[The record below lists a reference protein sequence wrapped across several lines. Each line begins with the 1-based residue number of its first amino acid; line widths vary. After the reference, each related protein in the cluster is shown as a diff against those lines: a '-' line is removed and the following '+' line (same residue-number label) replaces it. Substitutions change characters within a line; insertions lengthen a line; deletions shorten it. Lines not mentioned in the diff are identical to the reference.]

1 MSAANAYQYEYTPP
15 RTYREI
21 LESEGGFWSENFAQ
35 FCIRWPGDLPS
46 DEFGVTYE
54 VANTHLPDDP
64 DPEKLISYRLSKP
77 AFRPAEERARLS
89 EQYRVSV
96 VRHFSQERANIIGY
110 CHAGHTG
117 LYITETGRIITFS
130 DGCVGEYEGKNERW
144 GDAIESV
151 LQNQNWVSLGN
162 ASELDDIAANLK
174 QELKKLAPTPSPE
187 TIQTHRL
194 TSRQTNR
201 TPYMNWGKRTHLDRW
216 FAGVLLLGGI
226 WVALD
231 LPFNLS
237 APHHLWDL
245 PFMRVG
251 VYPFGLL
258 VIGFWILR
266 VLNIGS
272 LKMWRIGWWLS
283 ILWHA
288 GWIVFLI
295 VSLIG
300 LVVMMAALP
309 WHLAW
314 LFVALAISVL
324 GLIENR
330 WREADQEVLKLQA
343 R

>member
-1 MSAANAYQYEYTPP
+1 MVVWANM
-15 RTYREI
+15 
-21 LESEGGFWSENFAQ
+21 
-35 FCIRWPGDLPS
+35 
-46 DEFGVTYE
+46 
-54 VANTHLPDDP
+54 
-64 DPEKLISYRLSKP
+64 K
-77 AFRPAEERARLS
+77 
-89 EQYRVSV
+89 
-96 VRHFSQERANIIGY
+96 
-110 CHAGHTG
+110 
-117 LYITETGRIITFS
+117 GRMS
-130 DGCVGEYEGKNERW
+130 DGEMPSNPCF
-144 GDAIESV
+144 
-151 LQNQNWVSLGN
+151 QNQNWVSLGN

-231 LPFNLS
+231 FPFNLS

-272 LKMWRIGWWLS
+272 VKMWRIGWWLS

-314 LFVALAISVL
+314 LFVALTGSVL

-330 WREADQEVLKLQA
+330 WREADQELLKLQA
-343 R
+343 H

>member
-1 MSAANAYQYEYTPP
+1 MSAADAYQYEYTPP
-15 RTYREI
+15 QTYREI
-21 LESEGGFWSENFAQ
+21 LDSAGGFWSEDFAQ
-35 FCIRWPGDLPS
+35 FCIHWYAYLLPS
-46 DEFGVTYE
+46 DDYGHMHGVE
-54 VANTHLPDDP
+54 LDLPADP
-64 DPEKLISYRLSKP
+64 DPEELISFKLPKP
-77 AFRPAEERARLS
+77 AFRAGYEQGKRVEEHL
-89 EQYRVSV
+89 VSV
-96 VRHFSQERANIIGY
+96 VRHFSQERVNKIGS
-110 CHAGHTG
+110 CHAGHTD
-117 LYITETGRIITFS
+117 LYIAETGRIITFS

-151 LQNQNWVSLGN
+151 LRNENWVSLGN
-162 ASELDDIAANLK
+162 ASELEDMAGHLK
-174 QELKKLAPTPSPE
+174 QELKKLVPTPSPE

-201 TPYMNWGKRTHLDRW
+201 TPYMSWGKRTHLDRW
-216 FAGVLLLGGI
+216 FAGTLLLGGI

-237 APHHLWDL
+237 APHHLWDQ
-245 PFMRVG
+245 PIVRFG
-251 VYPFGLL
+251 VYPLGLL

-272 LKMWRIGWWLS
+272 VKMWRIGWWVS
-283 ILWHA
+283 ILWHT

-314 LFVALAISVL
+314 LFIALAGSVL
-324 GLIENR
+324 GLLENR
-330 WREADQEVLKLQA
+330 CREADQVHRKLRA